1 MPIAKRLT
9 IENVNLDDQREMDA
23 FADQVITAGME
34 RVRAEGNELRRK
46 GLLDRQGNILLNELP
61 ADMREGSERD
71 FGG

>member
-34 RVRAEGNELRRK
+34 RVRAESEEMRRR
-46 GLLDRQGNILLNELP
+46 GLLDAEGNLLMKELP
-61 ADMREGSERD
+61 ADMREGAERD